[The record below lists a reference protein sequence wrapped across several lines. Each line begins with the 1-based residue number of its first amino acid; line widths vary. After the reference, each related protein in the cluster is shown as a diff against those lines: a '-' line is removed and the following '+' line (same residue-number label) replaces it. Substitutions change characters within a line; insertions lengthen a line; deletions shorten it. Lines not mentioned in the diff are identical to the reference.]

1 MTVDKQA
8 ISERLEAFET
18 TLRERGLKVTHQ
30 RSEIFRELASTDE
43 HPDAE
48 TIYQKVHERI
58 PAVSRDTVYR
68 TLAFLEENGLVRRA
82 EVRSGP
88 ARYDAEVEDHHHFVC
103 ISCGTVR
110 DVHSEELDRIPVPDS
125 VKGIG
130 RVTARQVQLQGVCRD
145 CDRSEN

>member
-1 MTVDKQA
+1 MTVEA
-8 ISERLEAFET
+8 RTISERFETFET
-18 TLRERGLKVTHQ
+18 TLRERGLKITHQ

-48 TIYQKVHERI
+48 TIFQKVHERI

-88 ARYDAEVEDHHHFVC
+88 ARYDAEIEGHHHFVC
-103 ISCGTVR
+103 TICGKVS

-130 RVTARQVQLQGVCRD
+130 RVTARQVQLQGVCRG
-145 CDRSEN
+145 CEQS